1 MTTTKLKTRM
11 ETLNL
16 QNHSEVGESQKIP
29 SNEESSVEDTLTNLL
44 LYQTLSAL
52 RIIVHDEINEL
63 DFALRCVASDF
74 LKPTIGTLV
83 AIVQSVR

>member
-63 DFALRCVASDF
+63 DFALRCVA
-74 LKPTIGTLV
+74 
-83 AIVQSVR
+83 